1 MSNSGLRTGGL
12 LEPGAEPVADS
23 RTGARRKRILFL
35 AEALTLAQVV
45 RLLTLARGL
54 DRKRYEIHFACGP
67 FDAIAFEG
75 TGVEPLPLFTVDRTA
90 ALKKVDRGDRLYEKD
105 VLGRYVEE
113 ELALFDQVK
122 PDLVVGD
129 FRLSLAVSAPR
140 AGIPHATLINAY
152 FSPYA
157 DRDGFPVPDHPLVSL
172 LGAKRAAEYF
182 PRALPLVFAHFV
194 APLDA
199 VRKRYGLPPS
209 GGLLQALAAGDFTLY
224 PDVPELCP
232 TRDAPGTH
240 RYLGPVPWSPELP
253 LPEFFRDFDPD
264 VPLVY
269 VTLGSSGRYAGLEAV
284 LRVIGEFPVQ
294 AVVST
299 AGRFEL
305 KAVPENVRV
314 ARYVPGALVARASRF
329 VITNGGASTSY
340 QALAEGKPVL
350 GVPSNLDQYLAMT
363 AIERV
368 SAGRLVRSGEATPAS
383 VRAAFTELL
392 TSTELR
398 DGAQRVARA
407 FAAADCH
414 QRFDAFLSDVFAT
427 NTKEQSA

>member
-1 MSNSGLRTGGL
+1 MSNYGRSSKD
-12 LEPGAEPVADS
+12 GARLAAGEADS
-23 RTGARRKRILFL
+23 RRAAPRKRVLFV

-54 DRKRYEIHFACGP
+54 DPERYEVHFACGP
-67 FDAIAFEG
+67 FDAVAFEG
-75 TGVEPLPLFTVDRTA
+75 SGIEPLPLFTVDRAA
-90 ALKKVDRGDRLYEKD
+90 ALKKVDRGDRLYESD
-105 VLGRYVEE
+105 VLSRYVED

-129 FRLSLAVSAPR
+129 FRLSLAVSATR

-152 FSPYA
+152 FGPYA
-157 DRDGFPVPDHPLVSL
+157 EREGFPVPDHPLVSL

-199 VRKRYGLPPS
+199 VRKRYGLSPS
-209 GGLLQALAAGDFTLY
+209 GGLLQALTAGDFTLY

-232 TRDAPGTH
+232 TRNAPSSH
-240 RYLGPVPWSPELP
+240 RYLGHVPWSPALP
-253 LPEFFRDFDPD
+253 LPDFFQELDPRI
-264 VPLVY
+264 PLVY
-269 VTLGSSGRYAGLEAV
+269 VTLGSSGRYSALKAV
-284 LRVIGEFPVQ
+284 LRVIGEFRVQ

-299 AGRFEL
+299 AGRFVL
-305 KAVPENVRV
+305 PDVPSNVRV
-314 ARYVPGALVARASRF
+314 APYVPGALVARASHF

-340 QALAEGKPVL
+340 QALAEGRPVL

-363 AIERV
+363 AIERA
-368 SAGRLVRSGEATPAS
+368 SAGRLVRSGEATPAT

-392 TSTELR
+392 TSSELQR
-398 DGAQRVARA
+398 GAGRVARA
-407 FAAADCH
+407 FAAVDCH
-414 QRFDAFLSDVFAT
+414 ERFDAFLSDVFDT
-427 NTKEQSA
+427 KTKERSA

>member
-1 MSNSGLRTGGL
+1 MAGPMT
-12 LEPGAEPVADS
+12 EEADWRRGS
-23 RTGARRKRILFL
+23 RRKRILFV

-54 DRKRYEIHFACGP
+54 DPERYEVAFACGP
-67 FDAIAFEG
+67 FDPIAFEG
-75 TGVEPLPLFTVDRTA
+75 TGIEPIPLFTVDRAA

-105 VLGRYVEE
+105 VLTRYVTD
-113 ELALFDQVK
+113 ELALFDRVK

-129 FRLSLAVSAPR
+129 FRLSLAVSAAH

-152 FSPYA
+152 FSQYA
-157 DRDGFPVPDHPLVSL
+157 ERDGFPVPDHPLVSL

-209 GGLLQALAAGDFTLY
+209 GGLLQALGAGDFTLF

-232 TRDAPGTH
+232 TRDAPSTH
-240 RYLGPVPWSPELP
+240 RYLGPVPWAPSLP
-253 LPEFFRDFDPD
+253 LPEFFREFDAD
-264 VPLVY
+264 LPLVY

-294 AVVST
+294 AVVAT

-305 KAVPENVRV
+305 KDVPRNVRV
-314 ARYVPGALVARASRF
+314 ARYLPGDRVARASRF

-363 AIERV
+363 AIERA
-368 SAGRLVRSGEATPAS
+368 SAGRLVRSGEATPAT

-392 TSTELR
+392 TSAQLR
-398 DGAQRVARA
+398 DGAERVARA

-414 QRFDAFLSDVFAT
+414 QHFEAFLCEVFGT
-427 NTKEQSA
+427 NSKERSA

>member
-1 MSNSGLRTGGL
+1 MTGPTTDDAASHRG
-12 LEPGAEPVADS
+12 S
-23 RTGARRKRILFL
+23 RRRRILFV

-54 DRKRYEIHFACGP
+54 DPERYEVAFACGP

-75 TGVEPLPLFTVDRTA
+75 TGIVPIPLFTIDRAA

-105 VLGRYVEE
+105 VLSRYVEDE
-113 ELALFDQVK
+113 IALFDRTK
-122 PDLVVGD
+122 PDLVIGD
-129 FRLSLAVSAPR
+129 FRLSLAVSAPH

-152 FSPYA
+152 FSAYA
-157 DRDGFPVPDHPLVSL
+157 ERDGFPVPDHPLVSL

-199 VRKRYGLPPS
+199 VRKRYGLAPS

-224 PDVPELCP
+224 PDVAELCP
-232 TRDAPGTH
+232 TRNAPSTH
-240 RYLGPVPWSPELP
+240 RYLGPVPWSPPLALP
-253 LPEFFRDFDPD
+253 DFFREFDPD

-269 VTLGSSGRYAGLEAV
+269 VTLGSSGRYAGLAAV

-305 KAVPENVRV
+305 RDVPPNVRV
-314 ARYVPGALVARASRF
+314 ARYVPGDLVARASRF

-363 AIERV
+363 AIERA

-392 TSTELR
+392 TSAELR
-398 DGAQRVARA
+398 SGAERVARA

-414 QRFDAFLSDVFAT
+414 QRFDAFLGEIFGTT

>member
-1 MSNSGLRTGGL
+1 MSNSNPDGGSR
-12 LEPGAEPVADS
+12 PGQTTDGEAIS
-23 RTGARRKRILFL
+23 RPARRPRRVLFV

-54 DRKRYEIHFACGP
+54 DPARYEVHFACGS
-67 FDAIAFEG
+67 FDPIAFAG
-75 TGVEPLPLFTVDRTA
+75 TGIEPRPLFTIDRAA

-105 VLGRYVEE
+105 VLFRYVEE
-113 ELALFDQVK
+113 EIALFDAVK

-129 FRLSLAVSAPR
+129 FRLSLAVSAR
-140 AGIPHATLINAY
+140 HAGIPHATLINAY

-157 DRDGFPVPDHPLVSL
+157 ERDGFPVPDHPLVSL

-182 PRALPLVFAHFV
+182 PRALPLVFTHFV

-199 VRKRYGLPPS
+199 VRKRYGLAPS
-209 GGLLQALAAGDFTLY
+209 GGLLQALTAGDFTLY

-232 TRDAPGTH
+232 VRDAPSTH
-240 RYLGPVPWSPELP
+240 RYLGPIPWSPDLP
-253 LPEFFRDFDPD
+253 LPEFFRSFDPD

-305 KAVPENVRV
+305 HDVPPNVHV

-363 AIERV
+363 AIERA
-368 SAGRLVRSGEATPAS
+368 SAGRLVRSGEATPKS

-392 TSTELR
+392 TSAELR
-398 DGAQRVARA
+398 SGAERVARA
-407 FAAADCH
+407 FAAAECH
-414 QRFDAFLSDVFAT
+414 QRFDAFLSEVFGT

>member
-1 MSNSGLRTGGL
+1 MMSNIGLTID
-12 LEPGAEPVADS
+12 GAVPKAELATRAGP
-23 RTGARRKRILFL
+23 RRKRILFL

-45 RLLTLARGL
+45 RLLALARRL
-54 DRKRYEIHFACGP
+54 DPERYEVHFACGP

-75 TGVEPLPLFTVDRTA
+75 TGITPIPLFTVDRAA
-90 ALKKVDRGDRLYEKD
+90 ALKKIDRGDRLYEKD
-105 VLGRYVEE
+105 VLGRYVED
-113 ELALFDQVK
+113 ELALFDRLK

-157 DRDGFPVPDHPLVSL
+157 EHAGFPVPDHPLVSL

-209 GGLLQALAAGDFTLY
+209 GGLLQALTAGDFTLY

-232 TRDAPGTH
+232 TRNAPSTH

-253 LPEFFRDFDPD
+253 LPDFFADFEAD

-294 AVVST
+294 ALVAT

-305 KAVPENVRV
+305 DDVPPNVRV

-363 AIERV
+363 AIERA
-368 SAGRLVRSGEATPAS
+368 SAGRLVRSGEATPGS

-392 TSTELR
+392 TSNALR
-398 DGAQRVARA
+398 SGAERVASA

-414 QRFDAFLSDVFAT
+414 QNFDALLSQVFGT
-427 NTKEQSA
+427 DKKERSA

>member
-1 MSNSGLRTGGL
+1 M
-12 LEPGAEPVADS
+12 
-23 RTGARRKRILFL
+23 LFV

-54 DRKRYEIHFACGP
+54 DSDRYEVHFACGS
-67 FDAIAFEG
+67 FDAVAFHG
-75 TGVEPLPLFTVDRTA
+75 TDLDPLPLFTIDRA
-90 ALKKVDRGDRLYEKD
+90 VALKKIERGDRIYEKD
-105 VLGRYVEE
+105 VLNRYVED
-113 ELALFDQVK
+113 ELALFDRVK

-129 FRLSLAVSAPR
+129 FRLSLAVSAPY

-152 FSPYA
+152 FSPHA
-157 DRDGFPVPDHPLVSL
+157 ERDGFPVPDHPLVSV
-172 LGAKRAAEYF
+172 LGAKRAAAYL

-209 GGLLQALAAGDFTLY
+209 GGLLEALSAGDFTLY
-224 PDVPELCP
+224 PDVPMLCP
-232 TRDAPGTH
+232 TRAAPSSH
-240 RYLGPVPWSPELP
+240 RYLGHIPWSPALP
-253 LPEFFRDFDPD
+253 LPDFFREFDPD

-284 LRVIGEFPVQ
+284 LRVIGEFPVN

-305 KAVPENVRV
+305 RDVPPNVRV
-314 ARYVPGALVARASRF
+314 APYVPGAVVARASRF

-340 QALAEGKPVL
+340 QALAEGRPIL

-363 AIERV
+363 AIERA
-368 SAGRLVRSGEATPAS
+368 SAGRLVRSGEATPTT

-392 TSTELR
+392 TSTALHR
-398 DGAQRVARA
+398 GAERVARA
-407 FAAADCH
+407 FAAVDCH
-414 QRFDAFLSDVFAT
+414 QRFDALLNEIFGIQ
-427 NTKEQSA
+427 TKEQSA